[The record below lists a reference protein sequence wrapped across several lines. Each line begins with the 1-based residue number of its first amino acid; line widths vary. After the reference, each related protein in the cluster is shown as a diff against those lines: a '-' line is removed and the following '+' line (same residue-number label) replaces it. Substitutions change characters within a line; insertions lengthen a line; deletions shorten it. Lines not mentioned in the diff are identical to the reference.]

1 MSQPFPPPPPPPIA
15 TAPAASSNRATTALI
30 LGIVGVVCCG
40 LAAPFAWVMGN
51 KELEAIRAGLA
62 PAANQGLAT
71 AGKIL
76 GIIGTI
82 LLGLGIIWM
91 IFFGGLTLLG
101 AMADAGN

>member
-1 MSQPFPPPPPPPIA
+1 MSQPFPPPPPPV
-15 TAPAASSNRATTALI
+15 APASSSNRATISLI
-30 LGIVGVVCCG
+30 LGIIGVVCCG

-51 KELEAIRAGLA
+51 KELEAIRTGLA

-82 LLGLGIIWM
+82 LLALGIVWVV
-91 IFFGGLTLLG
+91 FFGGL
-101 AMADAGN
+101 AMLSALSGGH